1 MKLLIVDDCE
11 RVRALIRRLVGGLCG
26 AIHECAD
33 GSQALAAYE
42 EFHPDWV
49 LMDLRML
56 DVDGL
61 EATRRIVAAD
71 REAHVVIVTNCD
83 DERMRALATEAGAC
97 GYVLKE
103 DLAALRGLLTAARI
117 EAPDSL

>member
-1 MKLLIVDDCE
+1 MKLLIVDDSQ
-11 RVRALIRRLVGGLCG
+11 RVRGLINRLVGGLCE
-26 AIHECAD
+26 AVRECAD
-33 GSQALAAYE
+33 GSEALAAYE

-49 LMDLRML
+49 LMDIRMQ

-61 EATRRIVAAD
+61 EATRRIVAAHGQ
-71 REAHVVIVTNCD
+71 AHVVIVTNCD
-83 DERMRALATEAGAC
+83 DERMRELATEAGAC

-117 EAPDSL
+117 ERPDSL

>member
-1 MKLLIVDDCE
+1 MKLLIVDDSQ
-11 RVRALIRRLVGGLCG
+11 RVRGLIKRLVGDLCE
-26 AIHECAD
+26 AVHECAD

-49 LMDLRML
+49 LMDIRMRE
-56 DVDGL
+56 VDGL

-71 REAHVVIVTNCD
+71 QEARVVIVTNCD
-83 DERMRALATEAGAC
+83 DQQMRETARVAGAC

-103 DLAALRGLLTAARI
+103 NLWSLREIMMTTVRDG
-117 EAPDSL
+117 

>member
-33 GSQALAAYE
+33 GSQALEAYE

-49 LMDLRML
+49 LMDLRMR

-71 REAHVVIVTNCD
+71 RQARVVIVTNCD
-83 DERMRALATEAGAC
+83 DEQMRGTAREAGAC
-97 GYVLKE
+97 AYVLKE
-103 DLAALRGLLTAARI
+103 NLWSLREMMTTAAR
-117 EAPDSL
+117 DG